1 MNRNKT
7 VFIVLYIVLCVALA
21 ALFYFERQYPEAGS
35 ELMRRLLKLKA

>member
-7 VFIVLYIVLCVALA
+7 VFIVFYIVLCVALA